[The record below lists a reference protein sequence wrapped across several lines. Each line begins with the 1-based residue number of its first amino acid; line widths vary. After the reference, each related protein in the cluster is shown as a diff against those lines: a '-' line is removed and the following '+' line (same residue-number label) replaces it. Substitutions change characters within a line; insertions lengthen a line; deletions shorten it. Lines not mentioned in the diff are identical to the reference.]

1 MYKLWGYSIR
11 NKCKGGTWQSV
22 RDMPTQWQMFVYVCS
37 KAARGNSWSLGLS
50 YLYVLCVLSLVYCVC
65 IYEYV
70 GDNSWSVSLLYA
82 LVHYML
88 VAVGDTWQMRWCWR
102 HDSGGKIRYAVT
114 GPQFIWISMDVIETH
129 LASNSDLKKS
139 ILMSPYAMFSRS
151 SASQSLVKETN
162 YY

>member
-1 MYKLWGYSIR
+1 MYVLNGEFCVICELWGYSIH

-50 YLYVLCVLSLVYCVC
+50 YLYVLCVLSLVYCMCVYMSMWV
-65 IYEYV
+65 IIA
-70 GDNSWSVSLLYA
+70 DQSVYYTRL
-82 LVHYML
+82 YML

-114 GPQFIWISMDVIETH
+114 GPQFILISMSGIETH
-129 LASNSDLKKS
+129 LASNSDLKKKY
-139 ILMSPYAMFSRS
+139 INVPLCH
-151 SASQSLVKETN
+151 V
-162 YY
+162 